1 MLIYSDGVPE
11 LKTFPAHSM
20 VLIRLRQ
27 LIGQRQR
34 VSPSVLLAAC
44 RDDLIT
50 FVVMSAKRDDVTLFV
65 RHAWSIKQGG

>member
-1 MLIYSDGVPE
+1 
-11 LKTFPAHSM
+11 
-20 VLIRLRQ
+20 
-27 LIGQRQR
+27 

-50 FVVMSAKRDDVTLFV
+50 FVVMSAKRDDVTLVV